1 LDTQTPNPSSRN
13 SILVLKSC
21 FSRLTNFR
29 SGNRF
34 LLPALLAA
42 LSPALA
48 MAETPSGDVP
58 PPWAYPVDPPG
69 VKAPKDDGTLR
80 HVPNSTLALTLSQV
94 RDGFVSPDW
103 HPNDH
108 PPLTPIVAHGRK
120 PEVMACGYCHR
131 AEGTGGPENA
141 SLAGLPAAYIIQQM
155 QDFKSGTRSTSL
167 PERAPQKN
175 MMALAKKVTPAEV
188 EEAAAYFSS
197 LKLRP
202 IMRVIEAEMVP
213 QTYVHG
219 WHLADLKNGQKEP
232 IGQRIIEMPEDL
244 EQFVSRDA
252 HSVFVAYVPPGSI
265 EKGRILAT
273 TGGGRTIQCTIC
285 HGPDLR
291 GLSHIDSAAAT
302 GKVDASTAA
311 TFQGPIPG
319 IAGRSP
325 TYIVRQLFD
334 IQHGARTGSDTAL
347 MKPTV
352 EKLTMEDMID
362 LAAYASSLQP

>member
-1 LDTQTPNPSSRN
+1 MLSICSSR
-13 SILVLKSC
+13 LKKLFVKSVHL
-21 FSRLTNFR
+21 S
-29 SGNRF
+29 
-34 LLPALLAA
+34 ALAVVF
-42 LSPALA
+42 SPALVL
-48 MAETPSGDVP
+48 AETPAASGDVP

-69 VKAPKDDGTLR
+69 VVAPKDDGTLR
-80 HVPNSTLALTLSQV
+80 HVPDSPLAFTLSQV

-108 PPLTPIVAHGRK
+108 PAMPEIAVHGRK

-155 QDFKSGTRSTSL
+155 AEFKSGARKTSL
-167 PERAPQKN
+167 PLRAPQKN
-175 MMALAKKVTPAEV
+175 MMALAAKVTESEV
-188 EEAAAYFSS
+188 AAAAAYFSS

-202 IMRVIEAEMVP
+202 IMHVVEADMVP

-273 TGGGRTIQCTIC
+273 TGGGRTVQCTIC
-285 HGPDLR
+285 HGPDLK
-291 GLSHIDSAAAT
+291 GLSHIDGALAT
-302 GKVDASTAA
+302 GKADTTAA
-311 TFQGPIPG
+311 ALFQGPIPG

-334 IQHGARTGSDTAL
+334 IQHGVRAGLGTTL

-352 EKLTMEDMID
+352 EKLTIEDMID
-362 LAAYASSLQP
+362 LAAYAASLQP